1 VLKTIVWKRRY
12 QSAMCNRILVLF
24 IILLAA
30 VSAAYAGPVVWNN
43 GAVNGD
49 TGRCDSFPDL
59 CGGVGTAWIVY
70 DNFNWQPKPRVG
82 CGRLYVQ
89 RLFLYRWTGG
99 LPQHRFHDLGLRSV
113 RSVRP
118 DILRQRCCDALGW
131 RHGQH
136 AISGGQPQHFA
147 GPRHILARD
156 QQRAGCDGAL
166 TTRGSGAGNGLPGF
180 KNGDASGFYQ
190 FDLDGDTAFSV
201 VETPEPSTFSLA
213 ALALAALAW
222 KARRRS

>member
-1 VLKTIVWKRRY
+1 MLKTIVWKRRY

-30 VSAAYAGPVVWNN
+30 VSAASAGPVVWNN

-49 TGRCDSFPDL
+49 TGHCDSSPDL

-70 DNFNWQPKPRVG
+70 GNFNWQPNPGSAVAG
-82 CGRLYVQ
+82 FTYNDY
-89 RLFLYRWTGG
+89 FYTGG
-99 LPQHRFHDLGLRSV
+99 PADYLSTDFTIWDSDPFVASAPIYSGSAVATL
-113 RSVRP
+113 
-118 DILRQRCCDALGW
+118 
-131 RHGQH
+131 
-136 AISGGQPQHFA
+136 SGGDMGSTLFQV
-147 GPRHILARD
+147 GNLNISLAPGTYWLGISNVLAD
-156 QQRAGCDGAL
+156 DGAL